1 MICRS
6 PFEDYFQHINSPAHL
21 TAQNQNHATGYIKG
35 LCGKFSQ
42 QRRIAPPEEHS
53 SSLTERVDKSE
64 KTLLLEEVTEEL
76 LRKDEQ

>member
-42 QRRIAPPEEHS
+42 QRRSAPPEEHS
-53 SSLTERVDKSE
+53 SLTERGEKSE